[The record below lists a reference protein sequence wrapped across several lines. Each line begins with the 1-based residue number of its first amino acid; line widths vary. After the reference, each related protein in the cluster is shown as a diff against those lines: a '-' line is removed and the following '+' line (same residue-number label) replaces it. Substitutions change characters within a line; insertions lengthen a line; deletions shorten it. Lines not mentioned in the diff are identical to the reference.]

1 MGNPATNLVTFY
13 EKRKCFEEKVYLCK
27 EIFLERQNMEE
38 KFEFTPEEKAE
49 TPATCAKAV
58 QEMKAAKRVT
68 KIFFISWLF

>member
-49 TPATCAKAV
+49 TLAIASSSHASGIPL
-58 QEMKAAKRVT
+58 Q
-68 KIFFISWLF
+68 SP